1 MRTPGTAA
9 EREFLRKRAVAAVRE
24 GQSPSTVARAFGV
37 HRVSLQ
43 RWLRQAQVPGGLDA
57 KPVRRPSALSDDQL
71 RALEVLL
78 LQGASRHG
86 WPNDL
91 WTAVRVKDLILRHF
105 GVDFHPEYVRKVLKR
120 RLGWTSQKPQTKAKE
135 RDEDE
140 IRRWK
145 EQEFPRIVREARDRD
160 AHLLLLDESCFQL
173 TPTVRRT
180 LAPRGQTPILPCWD
194 KRDKISAISAITLSP
209 QRHLPGLL
217 FQLLPDKENFHG
229 EEVVAFLKLVR
240 RQLRRFTVVWDRN
253 QIHSRSKVVRAY
265 LAEHPEIV
273 VEDFPG
279 YAPELNPDELVWCWA
294 KYGRLSNY
302 AAPSVA
308 ALRIHVLGELEDLQ
322 QHPYMLLDFMGH
334 TGLSLNTTA
343 DNDDQSGLQMA
354 A

>member
-9 EREFLRKRAVAAVRE
+9 EREFLRKRAVEAVQE
-24 GQSPSTVARAFGV
+24 GLSPSTAARAFGV
-37 HRVSLQ
+37 HRVTVQ
-43 RWLRQAQVPGGLDA
+43 RWLRQARVPDGLDA
-57 KPVRRPSALSDDQL
+57 KPVRRASALSDDQL
-71 RALEVLL
+71 RALEALL
-78 LQGASRHG
+78 LQGASKHG

-91 WTAVRVKDLILRHF
+91 WTAARVQAVILRHF
-105 GVDFHPEYVRKVLKR
+105 GIDFHPEYVRKLLKR

-145 EQEFPRIVREARDRD
+145 EQEFPRIARQARERD

-180 LAPRGQTPILPCWD
+180 LAPRGQTPILSCWD

-209 QRHLPGLL
+209 QRRLPGLL

-240 RQLRRFTVVWDRN
+240 RRLRRFTVVWDRN
-253 QIHSRSKVVRAY
+253 QIHSRSKAVRAY
-265 LAEHPEIV
+265 LAEHPEIL

-279 YAPELNPDELVWCWA
+279 YAPELNPDELVWCWT

-302 AAPSVA
+302 AAPSTA
-308 ALRIHVLGELEDLQ
+308 ALREQVLEELADLQ
-322 QHPYMLLDFMGH
+322 RHPYMLLDFIDH
-334 TGLSLNTTA
+334 TGLPLDA
-343 DNDDQSGLQMA
+343 EEDERGELWMA

>member
-9 EREFLRKRAVAAVRE
+9 EHEFLRKRAVAAVRA
-24 GQSPSTVARAFGV
+24 GQSPSAVARAFGV
-37 HRVSLQ
+37 HRVTLH
-43 RWLRQAQVPGGLDA
+43 RWLRQARAPGGLDA
-57 KPVRRPSALSDDQL
+57 KPVRRASALSDDQL
-71 RALEVLL
+71 HQLEALL

-91 WTAVRVKDLILRHF
+91 WTAARVKEVIRRHF
-105 GVDFHPEYVRKVLKR
+105 GVDFHPEHVRKVLKR

-145 EQEFPRIVREARDRD
+145 EEEFPRIVREARERD

-194 KRDKISAISAITLSP
+194 KRDKVSAISAITLSP
-209 QRHLPGLL
+209 RRHLPGLL
-217 FQLLPDKENFHG
+217 FWLLPDNENLHG
-229 EEVVAFLKLVR
+229 AEVVAFLKLVR
-240 RQLRRFTVVWDRN
+240 RRLRRVTVGWDRSR
-253 QIHSRSKVVRAY
+253 IHSRSKVVRAY

-279 YAPELNPDELVWCWA
+279 YAPELNPDELVWCWT

-302 AAPSVA
+302 AAPSAA
-308 ALRIHVLGELEDLQ
+308 ALREQVGGELEDLQ
-322 QHPYMLLDFMGH
+322 RHPYRLLDFIDH
-334 TGLSLNTTA
+334 TGLPLDA
-343 DNDDQSGLQMA
+343 EEDEHCELQMA

>member
-24 GQSPSTVARAFGV
+24 GQSLSTVARAFGV

-43 RWLRQAQVPGGLDA
+43 RWLRHARVPGGLDA
-57 KPVRRPSALSDDQL
+57 KPVRRASALSDDQL
-71 RALEVLL
+71 HAVEALL
-78 LQGASRHG
+78 LQGASQHG

-91 WTAVRVKDLILRHF
+91 WTAARVKAIILRHC
-105 GVDFHPEYVRKVLKR
+105 GVDFHPEYVRKILKR
-120 RLGWTSQKPQTKAKE
+120 RLGWTSQKPQTRAKE

-140 IRRWK
+140 IRRWQQ
-145 EQEFPRIVREARDRD
+145 QEFPRITQEARQRD
-160 AHLLLLDESCFQL
+160 AHLLLRDESCFQL

-180 LAPRGQTPILPCWD
+180 LAPRGQTPILKCWD

-240 RQLRRFTVVWDRN
+240 RHLRRFTVVWDRN
-253 QIHSRSKVVRAY
+253 QIHSRSKAVRAY
-265 LAEHPEIV
+265 LAKHSEIV

-279 YAPELNPDELVWCWA
+279 YAPELNPDELVWCWT

-308 ALRIHVLGELEDLQ
+308 ALREQVLGELEDLQ
-322 QHPYMLLDFMGH
+322 QHPYMLLDFINH
-334 TGLSLNTTA
+334 TGLPLDAQENRPSELR
-343 DNDDQSGLQMA
+343 MA

>member
-24 GQSPSTVARAFGV
+24 GLSPSAVARAFGV
-37 HRVSLQ
+37 HRVSLH
-43 RWLRQAQVPGGLDA
+43 RWLRQARLPGGLDA
-57 KPVRRPSALSDDQL
+57 KPVRRASALADDQL
-71 RALEVLL
+71 HALETLL
-78 LQGASRHG
+78 LQGASKHG

-91 WTAVRVKDLILRHF
+91 WTAARVKQVILRHF
-105 GVDFHPEYVRKVLKR
+105 GVDFHPEYVRKVLKH
-120 RLGWTSQKPQTKAKE
+120 RLGWTSQKPQTKAQE

-140 IRRWK
+140 IRRWQ
-145 EQEFPRIVREARDRD
+145 EEEFPRIAREAQERD
-160 AHLLLLDESCFQL
+160 AHLLFLDESCFRL

-180 LAPRGQTPILPCWD
+180 LAPRGQTPVLPCWD

-209 QRHLPGLL
+209 RRHLPGLL
-217 FQLLPDKENFHG
+217 FWLLPEKENFHG

-240 RQLRRFTVVWDRN
+240 RRLRRFTMVWDRN

-265 LAEHPEIV
+265 LAGHPEIV

-279 YAPELNPDELVWCWA
+279 YAPELNPDELVWCWT

-308 ALRIHVLGELEDLQ
+308 ALRDQVLAELEDLQ
-322 QHPYMLLDFMGH
+322 QHPYMLLDFLDH
-334 TGLSLNTTA
+334 TGLSLDTEEA
-343 DNDDQSGLQMA
+343 EESELRMA